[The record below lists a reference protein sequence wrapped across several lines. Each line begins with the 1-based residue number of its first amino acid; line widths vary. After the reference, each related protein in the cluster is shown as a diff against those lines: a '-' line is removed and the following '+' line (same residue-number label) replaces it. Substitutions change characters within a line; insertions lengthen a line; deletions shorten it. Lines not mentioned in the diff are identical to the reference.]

1 MTVYEVAF
9 HLLFR
14 YIMKSIRFYNII
26 IITVIVLLFVYIL
39 FLYTLEDRVDKPG
52 RNYCIHKDGFI
63 ILKNVLTEPEIEDLR
78 TKCKNGN
85 YQSVKTALI
94 NNYNIRDKITKTL
107 SPEYQFQDYIWI
119 IQKSAVHTC
128 HRDNNG
134 DFFNEGQK
142 HPSYTMLIYLE
153 EMEKCLG
160 VIPESHSS
168 LYSNNTNIINKL
180 HHIPC
185 SPGDII
191 LFNAN
196 LIHVGA
202 INKKDDSLRIQ
213 MKVSHKDDINVLS
226 YYENYNKILNEE
238 NIVPKSIRKIQK
250 NFTCM
255 FPVMSDWGQKENIN
269 SARGSDQGAKIGM
282 IQKIYSYLFYGK
294 SDYYDLKNV
303 F

>member
-1 MTVYEVAF
+1 
-9 HLLFR
+9 
-14 YIMKSIRFYNII
+14 MKSLRFYNII
-26 IITVIVLLFVYIL
+26 TITAIVILFVYIL

-52 RNYCIHKDGFI
+52 RNYCIHKDGFTI
-63 ILKNVLTEPEIEDLR
+63 VKNVLTEPEIEDAR
-78 TKCKNGN
+78 TKCKNGD
-85 YQSVKTALI
+85 YQSLKSALI
-94 NNYNIRDKITKTL
+94 NNPKLRDVITKTL
-107 SPEYQFQDYIWI
+107 SPDYQFQDYIWI
-119 IQKSAVHTC
+119 IQKSSVHTC

-153 EMEKCLG
+153 DMEKCLG

-168 LYSNNTNIINKL
+168 PYSNNTNIMNNL
-180 HHIPC
+180 RHLLC

-213 MKVSHKDDINVLS
+213 MKVSHKDDIKVLS

-238 NIVPKSIRKIQK
+238 NIVPQSIRKIQK

-255 FPVMSDWGQKENIN
+255 FPVMSDWGQKENIS
-269 SARGSDQGAKIGM
+269 SARGSDQGATIGM
-282 IQKIYSYLFYGK
+282 PQKMFSYLFYGK